1 MLGFPRVVSKMNDRE
16 DTNDPPNQSQMNT
29 PSPNRPPQF
38 NERNCG
44 YDCGY
49 GCEKASEDEGGGGY
63 SDEETV
69 VNDEN
74 EEMMANSELQSE
86 GDGEMQDSSSS
97 QGSVPTSEGADWNET
112 DDQLPSPRDTN
123 MSASLIVEP
132 LSPADHSPPASISG
146 SARSVSPNPGVMYW
160 ITSLRVATPLPMSYH
175 FLQTPLRLSP
185 QLEHCRGDPT
195 PGLVVPDRSALS
207 YVMEQL
213 AREYAPPYGHVSP
226 PRFGAC

>member
-1 MLGFPRVVSKMNDRE
+1 MNDRE
-16 DTNDPPNQSQMNT
+16 DTNEPPNQLQMNT
-29 PSPNRPPQF
+29 PSPHRPPQF

-69 VNDEN
+69 VDDTN
-74 EEMMANSELQSE
+74 EDRLSNVERQSE
-86 GDGEMQDSSSS
+86 SDGEMQDLSSS
-97 QGSVPTSEGADWNET
+97 QGSMSISDGVDWDEM
-112 DDQLPSPRDTN
+112 DDQLPDANN

-132 LSPADHSPPASISG
+132 LSPADHSPPASISS
-146 SARSVSPNPGVMYW
+146 SARSVSPNPGIMYW
-160 ITSLRVATPLPMSYH
+160 VTSLRVATPLPMSYH

-195 PGLVVPDRSALS
+195 SHLVVPDRSALS

-213 AREYAPPYGHVSP
+213 AREYAPAYGHVSP

>member
-1 MLGFPRVVSKMNDRE
+1 MNDRE
-16 DTNDPPNQSQMNT
+16 DTNERPNQPQVNT

-49 GCEKASEDEGGGGY
+49 GCEKASEDEAGGGY

-69 VNDEN
+69 VEDTN
-74 EEMMANSELQSE
+74 EDMLSNAEFQSE
-86 GDGEMQDSSSS
+86 SDGEMQDLSSS
-97 QGSVPTSEGADWNET
+97 QGSMPISDGVDWDET
-112 DDQLPSPRDTN
+112 CNQLPDANN
-123 MSASLIVEP
+123 MSASLMVEP
-132 LSPADHSPPASISG
+132 FSPADHSPPASISG
-146 SARSVSPNPGVMYW
+146 SARSVSPNPGVVYW
-160 ITSLRVATPLPMSYH
+160 VTSLRVATPLPMSYH

-195 PGLVVPDRSALS
+195 SHLVVPDRSALS

-213 AREYAPPYGHVSP
+213 AREYAPGYGHVSP